1 MTMNYSEILTAAYLE
16 GEFGGEH
23 NRLKST
29 KRHEIRALH
38 PYELELLSYFL
49 WEWRVLGLNTGH

>member
-23 NRLKST
+23 NRL
-29 KRHEIRALH
+29 RALKGMRFEPH
-38 PYELELLSYFL
+38 IHMS
-49 WEWRVLGLNTGH
+49 